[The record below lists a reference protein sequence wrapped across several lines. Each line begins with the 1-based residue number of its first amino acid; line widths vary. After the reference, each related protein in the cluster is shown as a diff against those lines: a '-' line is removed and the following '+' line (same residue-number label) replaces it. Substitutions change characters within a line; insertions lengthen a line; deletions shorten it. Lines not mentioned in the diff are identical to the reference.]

1 MYFFDYTIGCGWWM
15 MVLYVLMLSAM
26 FIIRGKPYSGENICT
41 VLISPMANCIANI
54 LTSTLAFCWNVV
66 SYGCIITNLKCFNV
80 FLQNQTIAVTLK
92 NTKFIDF
99 LIDIAHW
106 IDDFEYCFISIW
118 KIRRNV

>member
-1 MYFFDYTIGCGWWM
+1 MLNEPNIFFQFGEFIVYFFDYTIGCGWWM

-80 FLQNQTIAVTLK
+80 FKYKTKQLPLHLKIQNL
-92 NTKFIDF
+92 
-99 LIDIAHW
+99 LI
-106 IDDFEYCFISIW
+106 F
-118 KIRRNV
+118 